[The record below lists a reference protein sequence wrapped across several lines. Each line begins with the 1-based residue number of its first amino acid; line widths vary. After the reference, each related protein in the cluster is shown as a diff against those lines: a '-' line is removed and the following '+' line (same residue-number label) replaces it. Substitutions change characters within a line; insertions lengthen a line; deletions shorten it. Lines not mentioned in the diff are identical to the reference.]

1 MQTPLMMPLSITLW
15 ADFMHWLLHVLSALV
30 YAAIFGVP
38 SQVFWPYFCAI
49 TITIIGTIVIVRTE
63 WPGAHGIDRLLPFG
77 RVFYCASI
85 AGFGA
90 EHFVFTQA
98 MTEMVPSYLPFHK
111 FFVILCGLGL
121 ICGALAIVT
130 KVLDRLASLLVGIEL
145 GFFFLLMMLPN
156 IFQEPHNRLMWA
168 LVFREGS
175 FSAAMLAYAGYLRR
189 GPSGRA
195 HWLTTYGRYYV
206 GISVVVYGVMQ
217 VLFPANVPL
226 VPLER
231 MTPDYIPLHLYT
243 GYLIGVIY
251 VIAGLCVV
259 ANFRAREAASALG
272 ITALFYM
279 LCVYTPILL
288 ATPGSIDNGFNYF
301 FDSFLFTG
309 CLLTLAYSLPKV
321 QAQSAAAANA
331 ITKEGH
337 AHA

>member
-1 MQTPLMMPLSITLW
+1 MQTPLMIFTAGL
-15 ADFMHWLLHVLSALV
+15 MHWLLHAFSALV
-30 YAAIFGVP
+30 PAPVLAIVFGVP
-38 SQVFWPYFCAI
+38 SEVFWPYFCAI
-49 TITIIGTIVIVRTE
+49 TIAIVGVAVVVRTE
-63 WPGAHGIDRLLPFG
+63 LPGARGLDLILPFG
-77 RVFYCASI
+77 RVCYCASI

-90 EHFVFTQA
+90 EHFVFTNEMAQ
-98 MTEMVPSYLPFHK
+98 MVPAYLPFHK
-111 FFVILCGLGL
+111 FFVVLCGLGL
-121 ICGALAIVT
+121 IFGALAIVT
-130 KVLDRLASLLVGIEL
+130 RVFDRLASLLVGIEL
-145 GFFFLLMMLPN
+145 GSFFLLLMLPN
-156 IFQEPHNRLMWA
+156 IFQDPHNRLYWA

-189 GPSGRA
+189 GPSGLT
-195 HWLTTYGRYYV
+195 HWLTTYGRCYV
-206 GISVVVYGVMQ
+206 GVSVVVYGVMQ
-217 VLFPANVPL
+217 ILFPANVPL

-259 ANFRAREAASALG
+259 ANFRARDAASALG

-309 CLLTLAYSLPKV
+309 CLLTLAYSLPKA
-321 QAQSAAAANA
+321 QAHSAAAANA

>member
-1 MQTPLMMPLSITLW
+1 MQTPLMMLT
-15 ADFMHWLLHVLSALV
+15 ADFMHRLLQLFSALV
-30 YAAIFGVP
+30 FAAIFGIP
-38 SQVFWPYFCAI
+38 REVFWPYFSAI
-49 TITIIGTIVIVRTE
+49 TIAIIGVAVIVRTE
-63 WPGAHGIDRLLPFG
+63 LPGARGLDRLLPFG

-98 MTEMVPSYLPFHK
+98 MTQMVPGYLPFHK

-121 ICGALAIVT
+121 IAGALAIVT
-130 KVLDRLASLLVGIEL
+130 KVMDRLASLLVGIEL
-145 GFFFLLMMLPN
+145 GFFFLLLMLPN
-156 IFQEPHNRLMWA
+156 IFQQPHNRLMWA

-175 FSAAMLAYAGYLRR
+175 FSAAMLAYSGYLRHAAT
-189 GPSGRA
+189 GRA

-217 VLFPANVPL
+217 ILFPANVPL

-231 MTPDYIPLHLYT
+231 MTPDYIPLHAYT

-251 VIAGLCVV
+251 VIFGLCVV
-259 ANFRAREAASALG
+259 ANYRAREAASVLG
-272 ITALFYM
+272 ITAVVYM
-279 LCVYTPILL
+279 LYVYTPILL
-288 ATPGSIDNGFNYF
+288 ATPGSIDNGFIYF
-301 FDSFLFTG
+301 FDSLLFTG
-309 CLLTLAYSLPKV
+309 SLLTLAYSLPKA
-321 QAQSAAAANA
+321 QAQAAAASNA